1 MGHDLWLVVNVSA
14 SSIEMGHDLWLV
26 VNVSASSIEMG
37 QDLWLVITLLFITL
51 AVIWLVVTIL
61 FITLAVIWL
70 VSCEVGLNIAGT
82 VGVLWSS
89 MVTVDNRPL
98 L

>member
-14 SSIEMGHDLWLV
+14 ASIEMGKDLWLDV
-26 VNVSASSIEMG
+26 
-37 QDLWLVITLLFITL
+37 TLLFITL
-51 AVIWLVVTIL
+51 AVIW
-61 FITLAVIWL
+61 F
-70 VSCEVGLNIAGT
+70 VSCGVGLNIAGT
-82 VGVLWSS
+82 GGVLWSS